1 MLLFNFRSFLHH
13 YCGTGE
19 DIGSPSVR
27 SPRRNF
33 RPGHTEI
40 GRPVVVSFQH
50 RGALV
55 KLAFLVN
62 SRVFDRY
69 IEVVEFVY
77 KATYHWEVAKKGP
90 SKRDQKGM
98 KG

>member
-1 MLLFNFRSFLHH
+1 M
-13 YCGTGE
+13 
-19 DIGSPSVR
+19 
-27 SPRRNF
+27 
-33 RPGHTEI
+33 
-40 GRPVVVSFQH
+40 VSFQH

-90 SKRDQKGM
+90 SKRDERMRIPWK
-98 KG
+98 KDDHCDNSFFF